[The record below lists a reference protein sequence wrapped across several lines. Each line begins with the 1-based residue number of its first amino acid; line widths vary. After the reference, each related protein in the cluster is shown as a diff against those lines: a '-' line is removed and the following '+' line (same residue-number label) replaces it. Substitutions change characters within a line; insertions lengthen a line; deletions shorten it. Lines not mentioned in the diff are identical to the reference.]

1 MALSDALKIE
11 TAVKQGPRCRMCAL
25 VETLN
30 KDDAA
35 ALAAAFAD
43 PTVTSAAISR
53 ALEREGHKAPGESV
67 RRHRDGRCAGTA

>member
-11 TAVKQGPRCRMCAL
+11 TAVKQGPRCRICVL
-25 VETLN
+25 VETLD

-35 ALAAAFAD
+35 ALAAAFANSSI
-43 PTVTSAAISR
+43 TSAAISR

-67 RRHRDGRCAGTA
+67 RRHRDLRCAGAA